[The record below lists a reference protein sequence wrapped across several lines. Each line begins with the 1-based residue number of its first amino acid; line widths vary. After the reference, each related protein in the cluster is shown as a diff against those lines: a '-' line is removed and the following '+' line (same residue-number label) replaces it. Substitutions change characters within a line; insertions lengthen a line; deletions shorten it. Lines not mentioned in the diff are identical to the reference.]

1 MRITKTELATVA
13 AALMLV
19 LLVGTCGYV
28 FIEGWSWLDGLYMTV
43 ITLAT
48 VGYGETHP
56 LSHAGRIFT
65 MLLIFGGLGIVAY
78 AFSTF
83 NALLIGGYLTDA
95 FRRKKMERTINS
107 FSGHYIVC
115 GASRTGLSIAEEL
128 AKTGRAF
135 VLVEKDDAIAK
146 TLLEKGWL
154 VLTGDATEDKT
165 LKEAGLERAAG
176 LFCCLK
182 NDRDNAFVAL
192 TARLLNGTARIIASQ
207 NTEEVRQKLI
217 KSGADSVINPSHI
230 GGLRMV
236 SEMVRPNTVT
246 FLDLMLR
253 EAKSDYRF
261 EDAEVKKSAVVGEI
275 KGSQG
280 GAALVVAVKKKG
292 EHSFSMNPPP
302 ELHLETGDVIIAL
315 GDSEQIKILKTALDA

>member
-1 MRITKTELATVA
+1 MA
-13 AALMLV
+13 AALLLV
-19 LLVGTCGYV
+19 LVTGTCGYV
-28 FIEGWSWLDGLYMTV
+28 VLEGWGWLDSLYMTV
-43 ITLAT
+43 ITLST

-56 LSHAGRIFT
+56 LSPAGRIFT

-83 NALLIGGYLTDA
+83 NALMIGGYLTDA
-95 FRRKKMERTINS
+95 FRRKKMERTIKS

-128 AKTGRAF
+128 SKTGRSF
-135 VLVEKDDAIAK
+135 VLVEKDDSATKPLID
-146 TLLEKGWL
+146 KGWL
-154 VLTGDATEDKT
+154 VIAGDATEDKT
-165 LKEAGLERAAG
+165 LKEAGIERAAG

-192 TARLLNGTARIIASQ
+192 TARLLNADARIIASQ
-207 NTEEVRQKLI
+207 NAEEVRQKLI
-217 KSGADSVINPSHI
+217 KSGADAVINPGHI

-236 SEMVRPNTVT
+236 SEMVRPDTVT

-261 EDAEVKKSAVVGEI
+261 EDAEVKKTVSVGAV
-275 KGSQG
+275 KGAQG
-280 GAALVVAVKKKG
+280 GAALVVAVRKKS
-292 EHSFSMNPPP
+292 EAAFAMNPPP
-302 ELHLETGDVIIAL
+302 DMQLEAGDSIIAL
-315 GDSEQIKILKTALDA
+315 GDSDQIKNLKAALGD